1 MKFLI
6 LISLFLFST
15 LTHAVDFSEYNFE
28 DTELDLEIVK
38 KLLKKD
44 LPDEILLKERLK
56 IEEPLRQNGTI
67 RGHKVGNGFSL
78 PPGGREPILEEVKSC
93 QVLKSDL
100 KLVLLQDQSF
110 KLYAV
115 FTNDK
120 EGINLAE
127 FLNVQSVERTVGLR
141 SYQYLVGTNP
151 LRGEMFQVEWLRPG
165 TGVLRIVFNE
175 KLHHFPLQCTIE

>member
-1 MKFLI
+1 MKHLI
-6 LISLFLFST
+6 LISLLLFST
-15 LTHAVDFSEYNFE
+15 VSHSVDFSEYDFE

-56 IEEPLRQNGTI
+56 IEDPTRQNGTL

-78 PPGGREPILEEVKSC
+78 PHGGKEPLLEEVKSC
-93 QVLKSDL
+93 QVLESEL
-100 KLVLLQDQSF
+100 KFVLLQDQSF

-120 EGINLAE
+120 EGVNLAE
-127 FLNVQSVERTVGLR
+127 FLNVQSIERTVGLR

-151 LRGEMFQVEWLRPG
+151 LRGEMFQVEWLKPE
-165 TGVLRIVFNE
+165 TGVLRVVFNE
-175 KLHHFPLQCTIE
+175 KLHHFPLECKN